1 LSLVTRMIG
10 FGLCLVGASVVGFAE
25 SLHSTAGLADGWII
39 KYVSVQG
46 VAPNATYMDS
56 VLAETNNYIQQNVT
70 MVWTNYV
77 AIGVVLAI
85 AGAILVAVGDRKPR
99 DAKKRSQKR

>member
-10 FGLCLVGASVVGFAE
+10 FSLCLIGAAVVGFAE

-46 VAPNATYMDS
+46 VAPNATYMDNI
-56 VLAETNNYIQQNVT
+56 LAQTNGYIQQNVT
-70 MVWTNYV
+70 MVWTTYV

-85 AGAILVAVGDRKPR
+85 AGTILVAVGDRKPS
-99 DAKKRSQKR
+99 DGKKRTLR